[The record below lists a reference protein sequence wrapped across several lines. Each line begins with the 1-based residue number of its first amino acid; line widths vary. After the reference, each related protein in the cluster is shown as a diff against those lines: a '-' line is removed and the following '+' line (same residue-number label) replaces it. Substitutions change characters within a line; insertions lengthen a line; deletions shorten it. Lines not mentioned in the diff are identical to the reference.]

1 MIMRK
6 ILLLTAVV
14 AWSSLVLAQDDL
26 TGRIYSNSN
35 IFQSILNEASQDIVE
50 QQAKK
55 RSEAYAAAEK
65 KAGRKLTAAEK
76 AAIDKEKKF
85 VSDEDLA
92 KAKMM
97 TKALAMGIKVEFV
110 SASNMVMYMNVQVDD
125 AALKAAG
132 VPWLKRKAI
141 KASVSLMPKSQE
153 GKYIRKGSLVI
164 VDPDDEPDTLH
175 VSSDGKQLYGLYEK
189 TKFVLTRTR

>member
-14 AWSSLVLAQDDL
+14 AWSSLVLAQYDL
-26 TGRIYSNSN
+26 TGRIYSNSD

-55 RSEAYAAAEK
+55 RNEAYAAAEK
-65 KAGRKLTAAEK
+65 KAGWKLTAAEK

-85 VSDEDLA
+85 VSEEDLA